1 MNPSPPFLGFV
12 AASSGQEVMDEQIEH
27 QRVNFRPPHPAES
40 MISEAE
46 LRNEVTVDEV
56 VVNGTARDLLVAE
69 TT

>member
-1 MNPSPPFLGFV
+1 
-12 AASSGQEVMDEQIEH
+12 MDEQLEY
-27 QRVNFRPPHPAES
+27 QRVNFRPPHPVES

-56 VVNGTARDLLVAE
+56 VVNGTVRDLLVAE

>member
-1 MNPSPPFLGFV
+1 
-12 AASSGQEVMDEQIEH
+12 MDEQIEH